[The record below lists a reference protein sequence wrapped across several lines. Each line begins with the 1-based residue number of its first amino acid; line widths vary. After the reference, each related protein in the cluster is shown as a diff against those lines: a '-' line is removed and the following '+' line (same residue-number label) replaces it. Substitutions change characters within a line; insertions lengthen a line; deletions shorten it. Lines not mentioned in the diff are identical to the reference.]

1 LLIRV
6 VVIEP
11 LFHTWTLLLLLD
23 CALAVNAIMLNTAK
37 SSCLIIEF
45 FMTVDFEF
53 CIVFEFF
60 LI

>member
-1 LLIRV
+1 M
-6 VVIEP
+6 
-11 LFHTWTLLLLLD
+11 D

-53 CIVFEFF
+53 CIVFEFSLF
-60 LI
+60 DDTKVGPSKTDFDEQARS